1 MSELGLVGDG
11 DIVANPEEL
20 PDCDRPG
27 KREGEQIVCTR
38 AADLGIDVD
47 PAVNTDGKFS
57 NPYVVKLTSESV
69 CSAVTAVRYQ
79 LVCNAADDVLHFKEG
94 SVPEGLYTLINSFDG
109 LMEVL

>member
-1 MSELGLVGDG
+1 MSELGLVGDS
-11 DIVANPEEL
+11 DIDANPEEL
-20 PDCDRPG
+20 ADCDRPG

-47 PAVNTDGKFS
+47 RAVNTDGIFS

-79 LVCNAADDVLHFKEG
+79 LVCNAGDVLHFREG
-94 SVPEGLYTLINSFDG
+94 SIPEGLYTLINSFGD
-109 LMEVL
+109 LMEAL